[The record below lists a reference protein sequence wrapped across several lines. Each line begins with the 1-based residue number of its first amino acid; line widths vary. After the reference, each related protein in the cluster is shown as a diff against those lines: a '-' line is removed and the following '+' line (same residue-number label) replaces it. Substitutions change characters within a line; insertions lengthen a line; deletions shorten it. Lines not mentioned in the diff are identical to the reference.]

1 MKLIHLTLDQL
12 SPSRVNVR
20 KKGGKEIADLLP
32 SIRRLGILQPL
43 LVRASADG
51 YEVVAGQRRL
61 AALTALAAEGIA
73 DPVPVIVMQDGD
85 DATAI
90 EASLTENIARLPMD
104 EIDQYK
110 AFAALRGEGLEIGDI
125 AARFGVS
132 ERLVTQRLAIA
143 GIIAPVLNAY
153 RRDEINAETLRVLTM
168 ATPRQQKDWWK
179 LFKDKE
185 SYAPQGR
192 QLRSWLFGGGVIR
205 LDHALFDLEQYTGP
219 IISDL
224 FSEARY
230 FGDVQAFW
238 SLQHAAIAARREAY
252 LAKGWEAVVVLDI
265 GQHVPR
271 WDYVKVPKARGGK
284 VYVSMT
290 ADGEVSFLEG
300 YLPER
305 EARRRQKQEAEGGKP
320 DGAPLP
326 STLARGELT
335 KPMHNYIGLHKH
347 AAVRTELLAHPRIA
361 LRLTVAHMI
370 AGSGL
375 WKLEADRQKA
385 ASPAIQESL
394 AASLAE
400 QGFAEERRRIHLL
413 LGLDDTAEE
422 DGAEHDGETEADAD
436 SEAEDAE
443 AEANADTGADE
454 DDVAPDRDSQT
465 VRRDGPVVFHG
476 QGSWVE
482 GRCLAR
488 IFESLMHMEDSTVMR
503 ILTFAMAETL
513 EAQTGT
519 VDALGLLLGT
529 DMRNWWTPDE
539 VFFDLLRDKQAINAM
554 VREVAGDVTAGA
566 HALSTAKIQ
575 KKIVADCLNGT
586 RTGEATA
593 GEWVPPYMAF
603 PPKGYTTRFEG
614 PITPDWSPKSSG
626 GEAVTEDDHAAEV
639 EDPDLDDCGDV
650 SKAA

>member
-85 DATAI
+85 DAAAI
-90 EASLTENIARLPMD
+90 EASLAENIARLPMD

-143 GIIAPVLNAY
+143 GIIEPVLNAY
-153 RRDEINAETLRVLTM
+153 RRDEISAETLRVLTM

-192 QLRSWLFGGGVIR
+192 QLRSWLFGGGEIR

-252 LAKGWEAVVVLDI
+252 LAEGWEAVVVLDI

-326 STLARGELT
+326 STVARGELT

-385 ASPAIQESL
+385 ASPTIQESL

-413 LGLDDTAEE
+413 LGLDDTDAEA
-422 DGAEHDGETEADAD
+422 GAGHDGDHGDSEADGD
-436 SEAEDAE
+436 SEAEPDANAE
-443 AEANADTGADE
+443 AETDE
-454 DDVAPDRDSQT
+454 GEAATDRDSQI

-476 QGSWVE
+476 QGHWLE

-586 RTGEATA
+586 RTGEVKA
-593 GEWVPPYMAF
+593 GEWAPPYMAF
-603 PPKGYTTRFEG
+603 PPRGYTTRFEG
-614 PITPDWSPKSSG
+614 PITPDWTPKSSG
-626 GEAVTEDDHAAEV
+626 REAGAEDDHAAEV
-639 EDPDLDDCGDV
+639 EGPDLDDCGDV
-650 SKAA
+650 GKAA

>member
-43 LVRASADG
+43 LVRTGADG

-85 DATAI
+85 DAAAI

-143 GIIAPVLNAY
+143 GIIEPVLNAY
-153 RRDEINAETLRVLTM
+153 RRDEISAETLRVLTM

-205 LDHALFDLEQYTGP
+205 LDHALFDLEQYKGP

-230 FGDVQAFW
+230 FGDVQDFW

-252 LAKGWEAVVVLDI
+252 LAKGWDAVVVLDI

-326 STLARGELT
+326 STVARGELT

-413 LGLDDTAEE
+413 LGLDDTDAE
-422 DGAEHDGETEADAD
+422 DGAEHD
-436 SEAEDAE
+436 
-443 AEANADTGADE
+443 
-454 DDVAPDRDSQT
+454 RDSRT
-465 VRRDGPVVFHG
+465 VRRDGPVVCHG
-476 QGSWVE
+476 RGHWVE

-529 DMRNWWTPDE
+529 DMRNWWAPDE

-554 VREVAGDVTAGA
+554 VREVAGDVIAGA

-586 RTGEATA
+586 RTGEVKA
-593 GEWVPPYMAF
+593 GEWTPPYMAF

-614 PITPDWSPKSSG
+614 PVTPDWSQKSSRR
-626 GEAVTEDDHAAEV
+626 EAGTEDNSAAKV
-639 EDPDLDDCGDV
+639 EGSDLDDCGDV

>member
-143 GIIAPVLNAY
+143 GIIEPVLNAY
-153 RRDEINAETLRVLTM
+153 RRDEISAETLRVLTM

-205 LDHALFDLEQYTGP
+205 LERALFDLEQYKGP

-320 DGAPLP
+320 NGAPLP
-326 STLARGELT
+326 STVARGELT

-385 ASPAIQESL
+385 ASPAIQDSL

-400 QGFAEERRRIHLL
+400 RGFAEERRRIHLL
-413 LGLDDTAEE
+413 LGLDETDAEE
-422 DGAEHDGETEADAD
+422 GADGDGGTKADAD
-436 SEAEDAE
+436 SEAEPDAE
-443 AEANADTGADE
+443 AHADGGADE
-454 DDVAPDRDSQT
+454 DEAAPDRDSQT

-476 QGSWVE
+476 QGHWLE

-529 DMRNWWTPDE
+529 DMRNWWAPDE

-586 RTGEATA
+586 RTGEVKA
-593 GEWVPPYMAF
+593 GEWTPPYMAF
-603 PPKGYTTRFEG
+603 PPRGYTTRFEG
-614 PITPDWSPKSSG
+614 PITPDWTPKSSG
-626 GEAVTEDDHAAEV
+626 REASAEDDAAAEV
-639 EDPDLDDCGDV
+639 EGPDLDDRGDV
-650 SKAA
+650 SEAA

>member
-43 LVRASADG
+43 LVRKGPDG

-143 GIIAPVLNAY
+143 GIIEPVLNAY
-153 RRDEINAETLRVLTM
+153 RRDEISAETLRILTM
-168 ATPRQQKDWWK
+168 ATPRQQRDWWK

-192 QLRSWLFGGGVIR
+192 QLRGWLFGGGVIR

-238 SLQHAAIAARREAY
+238 TLQHAAIAARREAY

-326 STLARGELT
+326 STVARGELT

-385 ASPAIQESL
+385 VSPAIQDSL

-422 DGAEHDGETEADAD
+422 DGAD

-443 AEANADTGADE
+443 AETDE
-454 DDVAPDRDSQT
+454 DEAANEHDSQT

-476 QGSWVE
+476 QGHWVE

-529 DMRNWWTPDE
+529 DMRNWWTSDE

-586 RTGEATA
+586 RTGEVKA
-593 GEWVPPYMAF
+593 GEWTPPYMAF

-626 GEAVTEDDHAAEV
+626 REAGTEDDHAAEV
-639 EDPDLDDCGDV
+639 EDPNLDDCGDV
-650 SKAA
+650 CEAA

>member
-20 KKGGKEIADLLP
+20 KKGGKEISDLLP

-43 LVRASADG
+43 LVRTGADG

-85 DATAI
+85 DAAAI

-143 GIIAPVLNAY
+143 GIIEPVLNAY
-153 RRDEINAETLRVLTM
+153 RRDEISAETLRVLTM
-168 ATPRQQKDWWK
+168 ATPRQQRDWWK

-192 QLRSWLFGGGVIR
+192 QLRGWLFGGGVIR
-205 LDHALFDLEQYTGP
+205 LDRALFDLEQYTGP

-326 STLARGELT
+326 STVARGELT

-413 LGLDDTAEE
+413 LGLDETDAEGGADGGGGTEVDGDSETE
-422 DGAEHDGETEADAD
+422 DGAAPEH
-436 SEAEDAE
+436 
-443 AEANADTGADE
+443 
-454 DDVAPDRDSQT
+454 DSQT

-476 QGSWVE
+476 QGNWLK

-519 VDALGLLLGT
+519 VDALGLLLRT
-529 DMRNWWTPDE
+529 DMRNWWAPDE

-586 RTGEATA
+586 RTGEVKV
-593 GEWVPPYMAF
+593 GEWTPPYMAF
-603 PPKGYTTRFEG
+603 PPRGYTTRFEG

-626 GEAVTEDDHAAEV
+626 REAGTEHSSAAEV
-639 EDPDLDDCGDV
+639 EGSDLDDCGDV

>member
-43 LVRASADG
+43 LVRAGADG

-143 GIIAPVLNAY
+143 GIIEPVLNAY
-153 RRDEINAETLRVLTM
+153 RRDEISAETLRILTM
-168 ATPRQQKDWWK
+168 ATPRQQRDWWK

-192 QLRSWLFGGGVIR
+192 QLRGWLFGGGEIR
-205 LDHALFDLEQYTGP
+205 LDRALFDLEQYTGP

-238 SLQHAAIAARREAY
+238 TLQHAAIAARREAY

-305 EARRRQKQEAEGGKP
+305 EARRRQKQEAEGGRP

-326 STLARGELT
+326 STVARGELT
-335 KPMHNYIGLHKH
+335 KSMHNYIGLHKH
-347 AAVRTELLAHPRIA
+347 AAVRTELLAQPRIA

-394 AASLAE
+394 SASLAE
-400 QGFAEERRRIHLL
+400 QGFAEERRRIHLF
-413 LGLDDTAEE
+413 LGLDMTDAE
-422 DGAEHDGETEADAD
+422 DDAD
-436 SEAEDAE
+436 SEAEDTD
-443 AEANADTGADE
+443 AEANADSGADE
-454 DDVAPDRDSQT
+454 DGAAIDGDSQT

-476 QGSWVE
+476 QGHWLE

-586 RTGEATA
+586 RTGEVKA
-593 GEWVPPYMAF
+593 GEWIPPYMAF
-603 PPKGYTTRFEG
+603 PPRGYTTRFEG
-614 PITPDWSPKSSG
+614 PITPDWSPKSSSR
-626 GEAVTEDDHAAEV
+626 EAGTEGDSAAEV

-650 SKAA
+650 SEAA

>member
-143 GIIAPVLNAY
+143 GIIEPVLNAY
-153 RRDEINAETLRVLTM
+153 RRDEISAETLRVLTM

-192 QLRSWLFGGGVIR
+192 QLRSWLFGGGEIR

-320 DGAPLP
+320 DGGPLP
-326 STLARGELT
+326 STVARGELT

-370 AGSGL
+370 AGSDL

-385 ASPAIQESL
+385 ASPAIQDSL

-413 LGLDDTAEE
+413 LGLDDTDAE
-422 DGAEHDGETEADAD
+422 DSAEHDGGHGD
-436 SEAEDAE
+436 SEAEDADAEASAE
-443 AEANADTGADE
+443 AETDE
-454 DDVAPDRDSQT
+454 DEAANEHDSQT

-476 QGSWVE
+476 QGCWLK

-529 DMRNWWTPDE
+529 DMRNWWEPDE

-586 RTGEATA
+586 RTSEVKA
-593 GEWVPPYMAF
+593 GEWIPPYMAF
-603 PPKGYTTRFEG
+603 PPRGYTTRFEG
-614 PITPDWSPKSSG
+614 PITPDWTPKSSG
-626 GEAVTEDDHAAEV
+626 REAGTEDDAAAE
-639 EDPDLDDCGDV
+639 DDGSDLDDCGDV
-650 SKAA
+650 SEAA

>member
-43 LVRASADG
+43 LVRKGADG

-143 GIIAPVLNAY
+143 GIIEPVLNAY
-153 RRDEINAETLRVLTM
+153 RRDEISAETLRILTM
-168 ATPRQQKDWWK
+168 ATPRQQRDWWK
-179 LFKDKE
+179 LFKDKD
-185 SYAPQGR
+185 SYAPYGNG
-192 QLRSWLFGGGVIR
+192 LRSWLFGGGQIP
-205 LDHALFDLEQYTGP
+205 LDHALFDLEQYKGP

-238 SLQHAAIAARREAY
+238 TLQHAAIAARREAY

-326 STLARGELT
+326 STVARGELT
-335 KPMHNYIGLHKH
+335 KAMHNYIGLHKH

-413 LGLDDTAEE
+413 LGLDDTDAE
-422 DGAEHDGETEADAD
+422 DDAD
-436 SEAEDAE
+436 SEAEPDAE
-443 AEANADTGADE
+443 AGAEAETDE
-454 DDVAPDRDSQT
+454 DEAALEHDSHT

-476 QGSWVE
+476 QGHWLES
-482 GRCLAR
+482 RCLAR

-513 EAQTGT
+513 EAQTGM

-529 DMRNWWTPDE
+529 DMRNWWAPDE

-586 RTGEATA
+586 RTGEVKA

-614 PITPDWSPKSSG
+614 PITPDWPQKSSG
-626 GEAVTEDDHAAEV
+626 RETGTEHSSAAEV
-639 EDPDLDDCGDV
+639 EDLDLGDRGDV
-650 SKAA
+650 SEAA